1 MWLEGDQVPSGCCSM
16 CRSSLERCRASR
28 LAWPTKP
35 SSDLVVSWG
44 QFERPT
50 PVHTKHLDFGFSS
63 MIWDMF
69 LYFSFSFWIFV
80 ISWVQGSIQFCFF
93 FQSTNQTLEAAPWS
107 PCRYLSVAGRTMI
120 SSMGV
125 LFMMCTA
132 RRCETGLPRLRC
144 SGSPRWVAVFFVD
157 IKSYILL
164 VNSWAFFQDLFLL
177 VNVL

>member
-80 ISWVQGSIQFCFF
+80 ISWVQGSIQLVFF
-93 FQSTNQTLEAAPWS
+93 FSIDKSDPWS
-107 PCRYLSVAGRTMI
+107 CTLVTLQVSICGWAYHDQFHGRAVHDVHSQALRNRVATLALFRVAALG
-120 SSMGV
+120 SS
-125 LFMMCTA
+125 
-132 RRCETGLPRLRC
+132 
-144 SGSPRWVAVFFVD
+144 VFFW
-157 IKSYILL
+157 Y
-164 VNSWAFFQDLFLL
+164 
-177 VNVL
+177 

>member
-80 ISWVQGSIQFCFF
+80 ISWVQGSIQLFF
-93 FQSTNQTLEAAPWS
+93 FFNRQIRPLKLHPGHPAGIYLWLGVPWS
-107 PCRYLSVAGRTMI
+107 VPWACCSWCAQPGAAKPGCHACAVPGRRF
-120 SSMGV
+120 G
-125 LFMMCTA
+125 
-132 RRCETGLPRLRC
+132 
-144 SGSPRWVAVFFVD
+144 
-157 IKSYILL
+157 
-164 VNSWAFFQDLFLL
+164 
-177 VNVL
+177 